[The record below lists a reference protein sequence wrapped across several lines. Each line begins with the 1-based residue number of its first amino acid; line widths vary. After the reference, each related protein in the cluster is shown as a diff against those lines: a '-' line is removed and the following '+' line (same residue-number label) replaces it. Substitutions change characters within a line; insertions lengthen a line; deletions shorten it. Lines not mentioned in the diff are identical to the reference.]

1 MQSTRQRVSNAHMS
15 HRGRLEPM
23 HGLADNP
30 GALTGNL
37 YLPPQFQANSPLV
50 VVLHGCTQTAVD
62 YAAAAGWL
70 ELADRHGFAVLLP
83 QQQRAN
89 NANLCFNWFEPGDVQ
104 RDKGEPASIKS
115 MIDNAVDR
123 LDIDLGNMFITGL
136 SAGAAMA
143 GTMLACYPEVFA
155 GGGLI
160 AGLPH
165 GTASS
170 MATAFQQMS
179 GGPRES
185 AKQLGE
191 YVRAA
196 SDHDGPWPRVSI
208 WHGDSDRTV
217 NAVNGDATLAQW
229 MTVHGL
235 EDAQAASKVDK
246 DIHYRA
252 WRDRHGLVAV
262 EHVKVGGMGHGTPIN
277 LGAPNA
283 VGKAMP
289 FVLNTGIASSS
300 HLLAFWG
307 IGETPEDQAL
317 TSSSQPVNPPLARLQ
332 PRASTRPAQSP
343 ELAQSETGVSKII
356 NDALRAAG
364 LMK

>member
-1 MQSTRQRVSNAHMS
+1 MQSARQRVSNAHVPY
-15 HRGRLEPM
+15 RGHLEPM

-30 GALTGNL
+30 GALTGDL
-37 YLPPQFQANSPLV
+37 YLPPQLQADGPLV
-50 VVLHGCTQTAVD
+50 VVLHGCTQTAVN

-70 ELADRHGFAVLLP
+70 ELADRYGFAVLLP

-104 RDKGEPASIKS
+104 RDKGEPASIKA
-115 MIDNAVDR
+115 MIDNAVER
-123 LDIDLGNMFITGL
+123 LFIDLGNIFITGL

-143 GTMLACYPEVFA
+143 GTVLACYPEIFA

-185 AKQLGE
+185 ARQLGE
-191 YVRAA
+191 YVTTA

-217 NAVNGDATLAQW
+217 SAVNGDATLAQW

-235 EDAQAASKVDK
+235 ENVQSASKVK
-246 DIHYRA
+246 NNIHHRT
-252 WRDRHGLVAV
+252 WRDRNGLVAV

-277 LGAPNA
+277 LGATNA

-307 IGETPEDQAL
+307 IGETLENQEP
-317 TSSSQPVNPPLARLQ
+317 TSPSQPVNPPVAPPQ

-343 ELAQSETGVSKII
+343 VFAQNETGVSKII

>member
-1 MQSTRQRVSNAHMS
+1 MQSARQRVSNADVPY
-15 HRGRLEPM
+15 RGHLEPI
-23 HGLADNP
+23 HRLIDNP
-30 GALTGNL
+30 GALTGDF
-37 YLPPQFQANSPLV
+37 YLPQQLQANSPLV

-115 MIDNAVDR
+115 MIDNTVQR
-123 LDIDLGNMFITGL
+123 HDIDVGNIFITGL

-143 GTMLACYPEVFA
+143 GTMLACYPETFA

-185 AKQLGE
+185 AEQLGD
-191 YVRAA
+191 YVTAA
-196 SDHDGPWPRVSI
+196 SDHSGPWPRVSI

-217 NAVNGDATLAQW
+217 SAINGDATLAQW
-229 MTVHGL
+229 RTVHGL
-235 EDAQAASKVDK
+235 ENVQSASKVDTN
-246 DIHYRA
+246 IHHRT
-252 WRDRHGLVAV
+252 WQDQDGLVAV

-283 VGKAMP
+283 VGKAVP
-289 FVLNTGIASSS
+289 FVLDTGIASSS

-307 IGETPEDQAL
+307 ISETLDNQEPTA
-317 TSSSQPVNPPLARLQ
+317 SSQPVNPPLA
-332 PRASTRPAQSP
+332 PRQSQTSVRPAQSP
-343 ELAQSETGVSKII
+343 VLAQPETGVAKII